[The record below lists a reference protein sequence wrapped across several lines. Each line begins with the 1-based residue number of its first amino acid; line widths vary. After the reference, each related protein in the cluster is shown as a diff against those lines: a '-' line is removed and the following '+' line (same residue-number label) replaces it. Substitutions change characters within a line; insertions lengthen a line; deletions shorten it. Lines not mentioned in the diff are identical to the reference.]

1 MRRLLRSPIVLAA
14 WFAAMLA
21 VFAIAGAPAFLL
33 DRGLRQAGDGR
44 IRLITSQGTLWRGS
58 GLLAER
64 DAGRYRPWVDIA
76 WRFEFGALWRGRLA
90 FSLAIDGQPPGR
102 VLVSPGGFSLDLPG
116 SALPLAPLVRT
127 LPHPAARLGWSG
139 SVHASGELGHCTW
152 KLACDGRVRLAVDAL
167 SLSVLPDAR
176 LGRYTLDA
184 TANGAGLRLS
194 LNGDA
199 GNRLD
204 ARGDIEVMPGGRSK
218 GEVVLDGDRELVRQ
232 IGAITADVAR
242 AVPGGAL
249 RLAW

>member
-1 MRRLLRSPIVLAA
+1 MRRLLRSPIALASC
-14 WFAAMLA
+14 FAALLA
-21 VFAIAGAPAFLL
+21 GFVIAGAPAFLL
-33 DRGLRQAGDGR
+33 DHGLRRASDGR
-44 IRLITSQGTLWRGS
+44 LRLSASHGTLWHGG

-76 WRFEFGALWRGRLA
+76 WRVEFGALWRGRLA

-102 VLVSPGGFSLDLPG
+102 VLMSPGGFSLDLPG
-116 SALPLAPLVRT
+116 STLPLAPLVRA

-139 SVHASGELGHCTW
+139 SLHASGRLDRCTW
-152 KLACDGRVRLAVDAL
+152 TLACDGRLRLAVDAL

-184 TANGAGLRLS
+184 STRGAGLRLS

-204 ARGDIEVMPGGRSK
+204 ARGDIEVKPGGRSK
-218 GEVVLDGDRELVRQ
+218 GEVILDGDRELVRQ

-242 AVPGGAL
+242 PAPGGAL